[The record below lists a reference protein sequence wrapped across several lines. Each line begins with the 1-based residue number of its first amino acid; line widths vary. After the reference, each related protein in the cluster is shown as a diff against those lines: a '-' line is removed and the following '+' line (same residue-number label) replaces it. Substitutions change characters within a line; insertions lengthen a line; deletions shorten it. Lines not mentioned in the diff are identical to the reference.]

1 MNAAAITD
9 KEPGQPDRLTFTL
22 FLAAAL
28 HAIVILG
35 VSFVPILE
43 QMRTPPSLEVILVQ
57 AAADAEKPEEAD
69 FLSNASQDGGG
80 EVDENTSPATPFVS
94 ELDLN
99 TDGLAPT
106 PMEATTPDLAAP
118 APEQVLTTEDSSQL
132 VNSDTPE
139 QETVTIEARPD
150 EVLVEENIDIAALSK
165 EIAQRQEEYA
175 KRPKKTFVD
184 ARTQE
189 SAAAGYMFRWAE
201 RIERV
206 GNLNYPEQARQ
217 RNLSGNVLLVVGI
230 FKNGDI
236 ESISVKRTSG
246 SAVLDDAATN
256 IVRLAAPFD
265 PLGSELSEETDILY
279 IVRTWEFGS
288 SKLASY

>member
-1 MNAAAITD
+1 MCMSSIT
-9 KEPGQPDRLTFTL
+9 
-22 FLAAAL
+22 A
-28 HAIVILG
+28 
-35 VSFVPILE
+35 
-43 QMRTPPSLEVILVQ
+43 
-57 AAADAEKPEEAD
+57 
-69 FLSNASQDGGG
+69 GG
-80 EVDENTSPATPFVS
+80 
-94 ELDLN
+94 
-99 TDGLAPT
+99 
-106 PMEATTPDLAAP
+106 
-118 APEQVLTTEDSSQL
+118 
-132 VNSDTPE
+132 
-139 QETVTIEARPD
+139 
-150 EVLVEENIDIAALSK
+150 
-165 EIAQRQEEYA
+165 
-175 KRPKKTFVD
+175 
-184 ARTQE
+184 
-189 SAAAGYMFRWAE
+189 AAAGYMFRWAE

-246 SAVLDDAATN
+246 SAVLDDAAKN

>member
-217 RNLSGNVLLVVGI
+217 RLSLI
-230 FKNGDI
+230 HI
-236 ESISVKRTSG
+236 
-246 SAVLDDAATN
+246 
-256 IVRLAAPFD
+256 
-265 PLGSELSEETDILY
+265 
-279 IVRTWEFGS
+279 
-288 SKLASY
+288 

>member
-1 MNAAAITD
+1 
-9 KEPGQPDRLTFTL
+9 
-22 FLAAAL
+22 
-28 HAIVILG
+28 
-35 VSFVPILE
+35 
-43 QMRTPPSLEVILVQ
+43 
-57 AAADAEKPEEAD
+57 
-69 FLSNASQDGGG
+69 
-80 EVDENTSPATPFVS
+80 
-94 ELDLN
+94 
-99 TDGLAPT
+99 
-106 PMEATTPDLAAP
+106 MEATTPDLAAP

>member
-1 MNAAAITD
+1 MNAVAITD

-28 HAIVILG
+28 HAIIILG

-57 AAADAEKPEEAD
+57 NARDTEKPELAD

-106 PMEATTPDLAAP
+106 PMEATTPDQATP
-118 APEQVLTTEDSSQL
+118 APVQVLTTEISEQQ
-132 VNSDTPE
+132 VNSDIPG
-139 QETVTIEARPD
+139 QETETIEARPD
-150 EVLVEENIDIAALSK
+150 DVLVEENLDIAALSK

-175 KRPKKTFVD
+175 KRPKKTVID

-189 SAAAGYMFRWAE
+189 SAAAGYMFQWAE

-236 ESISVKRTSG
+236 ESISIKRTSG
-246 SAVLDDAATN
+246 STLLDDAAKN
-256 IVRLAAPFD
+256 IVRLAAPFA
-265 PLGSELSEETDILY
+265 PLGSELSEQTDILY

-288 SKLASY
+288 SQLASY